1 MVCIGKNENNIS
13 GFHSISLSLSLSLSP
28 YVHLMLLVAASI
40 VVESFNHHPNSNSVY
55 HVNL

>member
-13 GFHSISLSLSLSLSP
+13 GFHTISLSLSLSP
-28 YVHLMLLVAASI
+28 YVHLMSLVAASI